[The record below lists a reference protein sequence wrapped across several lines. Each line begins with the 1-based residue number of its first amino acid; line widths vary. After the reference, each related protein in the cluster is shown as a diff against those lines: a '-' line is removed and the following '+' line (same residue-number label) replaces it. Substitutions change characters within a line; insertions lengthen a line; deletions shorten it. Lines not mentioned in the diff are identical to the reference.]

1 MSKARSLF
9 TSILGMCCPRC
20 RQGKLFLKRN
30 PYLLKHTLKMPETCP
45 HCQQDFRIEPGF
57 YFGATY
63 VSYALNIALLVAVGV
78 ALWILW
84 EPTFWRFTILWLSL
98 AISLAPFF
106 ARLARSI
113 WIHGFVK
120 YGKKTE

>member
-1 MSKARSLF
+1 MR
-9 TSILGMCCPRC
+9 CPRC
-20 RQGKLFLKRN
+20 REGKLFVKRN
-30 PYLLKHTLKMPETCP
+30 PYLLRQTLKMPETCS

-78 ALWILW
+78 GLWILW
-84 EPTFWRFTILWLSL
+84 EPTFWRFTILWVGL
-98 AISLAPFF
+98 AIGLTPVL

-120 YGKKTE
+120 YGR